1 VVARQSVLAERLW
14 RKFGLKYKV
23 AKENSRNERAGRAR
37 NLSEQ
42 LLGVGQLI
50 DRGSLGE
57 ARLQLEASR
66 GEPAELLELMRLK
79 LSVAERQLEPSSAL
93 QSVIAWLRK
102 DPQHP
107 FAMGLYQEF
116 SMLQYQAGQSCPSH
130 SHPPPPERA
139 R

>member
-1 VVARQSVLAERLW
+1 VLARRLG
-14 RKFGLKYKV
+14 RKFGLNYRV
-23 AKENSRNERAGRAR
+23 AKQNLRNDKAGRAR
-37 NLSEQ
+37 DLSEQ

-50 DRGSLGE
+50 DLGSLSE
-57 ARLQLEASR
+57 ARLRLEASR

-93 QSVIAWLRK
+93 QSVIALLRK

-130 SHPPPPERA
+130 SHPPPPERT